1 MYLMGN
7 TTKSRLHFE
16 GRTYDGEALLETS
29 ELVFRG
35 ERRLLIPFAK
45 ITAVDVGDAMLH
57 VTFDG
62 GIAIFEVGPQAAQWA
77 EKIRNP
83 KSVVQ
88 KIGIK
93 AGHVVS
99 VLHVDD
105 EAFLADLEKAGAAIS
120 RGRVRK
126 NSDAIVFGASK
137 RADLDRMATLK
148 DSLRSN
154 GALWVIR
161 PDAPSARRRRTG
173 RSASP
178 RPCPGGRRR
187 RARAGR
193 RSSAPCSRDARRER
207 AQADRRQQPIAH
219 DLITGSQRARRAPGC
234 GSEIANTWFGRHA
247 DRRRARRRRRRRGS
261 RPRRTRSAR

>member
-7 TTKSRLHFE
+7 TAKSRLHFE

-45 ITAVDVGDAMLH
+45 ITAVKAEDASLH

-62 GIAIFEVGPQAAQWA
+62 SVAIFEVGPQAAQWA

-93 AGHVVS
+93 PGHVVS

-105 EAFLADLEKAGAAIS
+105 AEFLADLEKAGAAIS

-148 DSLRSN
+148 DSLTPN
-154 GALWVIR
+154 GALWIIR
-161 PDAPSARRRRTG
+161 PKGVKEITEADSMA
-173 RSASP
+173 
-178 RPCPGGRRR
+178 
-187 RARAGR
+187 AGKAAGLVDVKVVR
-193 RSSAPCSRDARRER
+193 FSDTHTAEKFVIP
-207 AQADRRQQPIAH
+207 
-219 DLITGSQRARRAPGC
+219 LK
-234 GSEIANTWFGRHA
+234 
-247 DRRRARRRRRRRGS
+247 S
-261 RPRRTRSAR
+261 RPA